1 VSAHTA
7 HNRHYVR
14 VVTPWSAA
22 HHCRCVRVLLSRRVA
37 CRPRGRLGGFHLC
50 DGCMVRTV
58 RSENVDEFTA
68 FASSAA
74 PRLANALI
82 SLLGVEAGHD
92 ATWEALAHGWENWEK
107 VSGMGNPVGYLY
119 VIGRNSRRGL
129 RKQRVVFPE
138 PPVDRTPWVEPGL
151 SSVLEGLPTRQ
162 RQAVMLVHGYGWTWS
177 EVAEVLDVS
186 KTTVQKHVER
196 GVAKLRAELGV
207 SL

>member
-1 VSAHTA
+1 MVS
-7 HNRHYVR
+7 
-14 VVTPWSAA
+14 
-22 HHCRCVRVLLSRRVA
+22 
-37 CRPRGRLGGFHLC
+37 
-50 DGCMVRTV
+50 TV
-58 RSENVDEFTA
+58 RSESVDEFTD

-74 PRLANALI
+74 PRLANALV

-107 VSGMGNPVGYLY
+107 VSSMGNPVGYLY
-119 VIGRNSRRGL
+119 VIGRNSRRGT

-151 SSVLEGLPTRQ
+151 TSVLEGLPTRQ

-196 GVAKLRAELGV
+196 GVARLRAELGV